1 MEISD
6 VFGMIFTLSLFAIVV
21 LFEIHGFIVLAIPNG
36 LFVSAIYLLG
46 CLAGDSLV
54 GALITLQ

>member
-6 VFGMIFTLSLFAIVV
+6 VFGIVFTLSIFAIVV
-21 LFEIHGFIVLAIPNG
+21 LFEIHGFIVFAIPSG
-36 LFVSAIYLLG
+36 IFVSAMYLLG

-54 GALITLQ
+54 GAIITMQ